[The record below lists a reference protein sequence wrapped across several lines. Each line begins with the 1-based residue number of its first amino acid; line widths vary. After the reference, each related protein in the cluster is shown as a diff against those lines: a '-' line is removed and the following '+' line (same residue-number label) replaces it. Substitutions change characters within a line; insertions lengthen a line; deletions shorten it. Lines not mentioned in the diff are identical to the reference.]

1 MKYRAGE
8 VGRGQMGGVDQEM
21 EFRFYPEDSG
31 ELWERFH
38 LTSKMTKLVFLPGFL
53 WL

>member
-1 MKYRAGE
+1 MKYRAEE

-21 EFRFYPEDSG
+21 EFKFYLEDSG
-31 ELWERFH
+31 ELWESFY
-38 LTSKMTKLVFLPGFL
+38 LTSKMMKLVFLPGFL